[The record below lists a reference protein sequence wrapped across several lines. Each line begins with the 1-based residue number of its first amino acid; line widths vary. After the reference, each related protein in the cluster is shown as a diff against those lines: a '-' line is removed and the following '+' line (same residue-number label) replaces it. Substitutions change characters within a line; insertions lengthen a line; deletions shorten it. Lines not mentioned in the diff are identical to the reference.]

1 MGNPVQSID
10 RVLDIIE
17 ILSQNPNGLTLTDLA
32 SLSGLHT
39 STTHRLLSSLSA
51 RGYAVKN
58 PDTGRYKLTLRIF
71 EIASR
76 VANSSNLLTVSRPIL
91 ERLQHSTNETVHLV
105 VPDGTDVVYLY
116 KESDGS
122 LDVRMGSTIGLR
134 SPMYCTGVGK
144 SILAS
149 LPWDKFKKI
158 WENSHPVQH
167 TQHTITDEETM
178 LAECRK
184 IQVLGYA
191 TDKEEHEAGVCC
203 VATVVKNCFG
213 RPVAAISI
221 SLPSFRFT
229 EETEKNLSRQIIS
242 AAEEISK
249 NLGKI

>member
-1 MGNPVQSID
+1 MGTPVQSID

-17 ILSQNPNGLTLTDLA
+17 VLSENPSGMTLTDLA
-32 SLSGLHT
+32 SCANLHT
-39 STTHRLLSSLSA
+39 STAHRLLSSLST
-51 RGYAVKN
+51 RGYAIKN

-76 VANSSNLLTVSRPIL
+76 VANSSNLLTLSRPIL
-91 ERLQHSTNETVHLV
+91 ERLQHNTNETVHLV
-105 VPDGTDVVYLY
+105 VPDGADVVYLY
-116 KESDGS
+116 KESDGT

-149 LPWDKFKKI
+149 MSSSKFKAV
-158 WENSHPVQH
+158 WEQSNPIQH
-167 TQHTITDEETM
+167 TASTIIDESKM
-178 LAECRK
+178 MAECRK
-184 IQVLGYA
+184 IRALGYA
-191 TDKEEHEAGVCC
+191 TDREEHESGVCC
-203 VATVVKNCFG
+203 VAAVVKNCFD

-229 EETEKNLSRQIIS
+229 EEAEKNLSS
-242 AAEEISK
+242 LVKLAAEEISI

>member
-1 MGNPVQSID
+1 MATPVQSID
-10 RVLDIIE
+10 RVMDIIE
-17 ILSQNPNGLTLTDLA
+17 ILPENPNGLTLTDL
-32 SLSGLHT
+32 SEKSGLHT
-39 STTHRLLSSLSA
+39 STTHRLLSSLSS

-91 ERLQHSTNETVHLV
+91 ERLQHTTGETVHLV

-116 KESDGS
+116 KESDGN

-144 SILAS
+144 SILSS
-149 LPWDKFKKI
+149 LHNERFKEIWKSFNLIRHTPQTIIDETQMIRECAKI
-158 WENSHPVQH
+158 R
-167 TQHTITDEETM
+167 
-178 LAECRK
+178 A
-184 IQVLGYA
+184 LGYA
-191 TDKEEHEAGVCC
+191 TDKEEHEPGVSC
-203 VATVVKNCFG
+203 VAAVVKNCFE

-221 SLPSFRFT
+221 SLPTFRFT
-229 EETEKNLSRQIIS
+229 EEKEKELSRQIIS
-242 AAEEISK
+242 AAAEISK

>member
-1 MGNPVQSID
+1 MGTPVQSID

-17 ILSQNPNGLTLTDLA
+17 ILSENPNGLTLTDLS

-39 STTHRLLSSLSA
+39 STAHRLLSALST

-91 ERLQHSTNETVHLV
+91 ERLQHNTNETVHLV

-149 LPWDKFKKI
+149 LPRDKFEII
-158 WENSHPVQH
+158 WNSTKAQQH
-167 TQHTITDEETM
+167 TQYTITDPEAM

-184 IQVLGYA
+184 IRAQGYA
-191 TDKEEHEAGVCC
+191 TDKEEHESGVCC
-203 VATVVKNCFG
+203 VAAVVKNCFE

-229 EETEKNLSRQIIS
+229 EEMEKGLSRQVMQ
-242 AAEEISK
+242 AAEEISI

>member
-1 MGNPVQSID
+1 MGTPVQSID

-17 ILSQNPNGLTLTDLA
+17 ILSENPNGLTLTDLA
-32 SLSGLHT
+32 GFSGLHT
-39 STTHRLLSSLSA
+39 STAHRLLSSLST

-91 ERLQHSTNETVHLV
+91 ERLQHSTTETVHLV

-149 LPWDKFKKI
+149 LPLDKFRKI
-158 WENSHPVQH
+158 WNNSNPVQH
-167 TQHTITDEETM
+167 TQFTITEEAAM
-178 LAECRK
+178 LAECKK
-184 IQVLGYA
+184 IRALGYA
-191 TDKEEHEAGVCC
+191 TDKEEHESGVCC
-203 VATVVKNCFG
+203 VAAVVKNCFE

-229 EETEKNLSRQIIS
+229 EETEIELSRQVKF

>member
-1 MGNPVQSID
+1 MATPVQSID
-10 RVLDIIE
+10 RVIDIIE
-17 ILSQNPNGLTLTDLA
+17 ILSENPNGLTLTDLA
-32 SLSGLHT
+32 SLAQLHT
-39 STTHRLLSSLSA
+39 STAHRLLSSLST

-91 ERLQHSTNETVHLV
+91 ERLQHSTGETVHLV

-144 SILAS
+144 SILSS
-149 LPWDKFKKI
+149 LPLEKFHKI
-158 WENSHPVQH
+158 WEQSNPQQH
-167 TQHTITDEETM
+167 TPFTITDEEKM
-178 LAECRK
+178 LAECKK
-184 IQVLGYA
+184 IQALGYA
-191 TDKEEHEAGVCC
+191 TDLEEHESGVCC
-203 VATVVKNCFG
+203 VAAVICNCFD

-229 EETEKNLSRQIIS
+229 KETEKALSQQVKN
-242 AAEEISK
+242 AALEISK

>member
-1 MGNPVQSID
+1 MGTPVQSID

-17 ILSQNPNGLTLTDLA
+17 ILSENPNGLTLTDLA
-32 SLSGLHT
+32 SLSQLHT
-39 STTHRLLSSLSA
+39 STAHRLLSALST

-144 SILAS
+144 SILAA
-149 LPWDKFKKI
+149 LPQEKFDKI
-158 WENSHPVQH
+158 WNQTIPQQH
-167 TQHTITDEETM
+167 TPYTITDKLAM
-178 LAECRK
+178 LTECKK
-184 IQVLGYA
+184 IRTKGYS
-191 TDKEEHEAGVCC
+191 TDKEEHESGVCC
-203 VATVVKNCFG
+203 VAAVVKNCFE

-221 SLPSFRFT
+221 SLPSFRYT
-229 EETEKNLSRQIIS
+229 ENTEKELSLQVRR

>member
-1 MGNPVQSID
+1 MSTPVQSID

-17 ILSQNPNGLTLTDLA
+17 ILSENPNGLTLTDLA
-32 SLSGLHT
+32 SLAELHP
-39 STTHRLLSSLSA
+39 STAHRLLSSLAS
-51 RGYAVKN
+51 RGYAIKN
-58 PDTGRYKLTLRIF
+58 QETGRYKLTLRIF

-144 SILAS
+144 SILAY
-149 LPWDKFKKI
+149 LPKEKFRKI
-158 WENSHPVQH
+158 WDASRPIQH
-167 TQHTITDEETM
+167 TPHTIIQEEQM
-178 LAECRK
+178 LAECQKIRK
-184 IQVLGYA
+184 LGYA
-191 TDKEEHEAGVCC
+191 TDIEEHEAGVCC
-203 VATVVKNCFG
+203 VAAVIRNCFD

-221 SLPSFRFT
+221 SLPAFRFSKEK
-229 EETEKNLSRQIIS
+229 EEELSRQVMLT
-242 AAEEISK
+242 ANEISSQ
-249 NLGKI
+249 LGHI

>member
-1 MGNPVQSID
+1 MGTPVQSID
-10 RVLDIIE
+10 RILDIIE
-17 ILSQNPNGLTLTDLA
+17 ILSENPNGLTLSDLA
-32 SLSGLHT
+32 VRSGLHT

-91 ERLQHSTNETVHLV
+91 ERLQHNTNETVHLV

-116 KESDGS
+116 KESDGN
-122 LDVRMGSTIGLR
+122 LDVRMGSTIGNR

-144 SILAS
+144 SILAALS
-149 LPWDKFKKI
+149 REKFDTL
-158 WENSHPVQH
+158 WTRFTPAQH
-167 TQHTITDEETM
+167 TEFTIMTKEDM
-178 LAECRK
+178 LAECAK
-184 IQVLGYA
+184 IRALGYA
-191 TDKEEHEAGVCC
+191 IDRQEHESGVCC
-203 VATVVKNCFG
+203 IAAVVKNCFE

-229 EETEKNLSRQIIS
+229 QEVEKQLSRQVI
-242 AAEEISK
+242 AAANEIST